1 MCYHSALHYGNAK
14 NVRSADGKQIFT
26 VQMGK
31 LPASHSSALLIVYTH
46 SRSIN
51 HREYSSGSIVIE

>member
-1 MCYHSALHYGNAK
+1 
-14 NVRSADGKQIFT
+14 
-26 VQMGK
+26 MGK